1 MNKRIVTAVLAAVC
15 LIVVAPG
22 LFGQAKTQQTPT
34 NRTAKPAPRPG
45 DVLKAK
51 CDLVAVSIEF
61 VDLKSFNEGSGKRY
75 SCKPAYTFKNEGP
88 QPSGTF
94 DVVFE
99 IQDPVTKAWNF
110 YLTMPYQTSLAAG
123 ETRRFGG
130 QPVDE
135 CIWAAGAE
143 RPKFRLR
150 LDFNHLV
157 TESNEDNNELVR
169 QVSLIALQRL
179 TDVPL
184 RKIKVP

>member
-1 MNKRIVTAVLAAVC
+1 MNKHALIAMLAVAC
-15 LIVVAPG
+15 LVVAAPE
-22 LFGQAKTQQTPT
+22 LFGQVKTQQAPT
-34 NRTAKPAPRPG
+34 SQTAKPISRPDG
-45 DVLKAK
+45 VLKAK

-61 VDLKSFNEGSGKRY
+61 VDLKSFDSGSGKRY
-75 SCKPAYTFKNEGP
+75 SCKPAYTFKNAGP

-94 DVVFE
+94 DVIFE
-99 IQDPVTKAWNF
+99 IQNPVTKEWYF
-110 YLTMPYQTSLAAG
+110 YLTMPYQASLAAG

-135 CIWAAGAE
+135 CGWAAGAE

-169 QVSLIALQRL
+169 QVSLMELRRL
-179 TDVPL
+179 TDLPV
-184 RKIKVP
+184 RKIKAP